1 MKSAAWSLVWLSP
14 ALAAWEFPR
23 GPQVPLGRGGGRD
36 HDGSHVWHGDDIDI
50 ITGSQFNGLKTFGNL
65 PYVNCFSD
73 EQAAIKGNGYDI
85 AVMGAPF
92 DTSTTGRPGT
102 RYGPQGIRTG
112 SQRIFAKELWS
123 VYTGKNLF
131 ASGASIVDC
140 GDVAL
145 TWLDNNYA
153 LKQLEK
159 AHRVVSGRNAAN
171 TSHSNIPRILTLGGD
186 HTTTLSVIHMDSH
199 IGKRM
204 MAEPSNTR
212 TMLII
217 NLQTHGTLPFLAA
230 AYLIMRDGLN
240 HGTFLHIA
248 HEEGLIKN
256 TSIHA
261 GIRAPLIRR
270 KGDLRNDLRCGF
282 NIITARD
289 LDKLGVAGMISRI
302 KERVGDS
309 KVYISIDIDVLDPAF
324 APATGT
330 AEPGGWS
337 TRELLS
343 ILDGLTGLSVVGAD
357 VVEVAPVYDNV
368 GETTVLAAAEVG
380 MSLLGLMVDTPVK
393 SKEDENVA

>member
-1 MKSAAWSLVWLSP
+1 MKSVAWYLVWLSP

-23 GPQVPLGRGGGRD
+23 GPQVPLG
-36 HDGSHVWHGDDIDI
+36 GSHVWHADDVDI

-123 VYTGKNLF
+123 IYTGKNLF

-140 GDVAL
+140 GDVTL

-153 LKQLEK
+153 LKQLDK
-159 AHRVVSGRNAAN
+159 AHRVVSGRVAAN
-171 TSHSNIPRILTLGGD
+171 TSISKTPRILTLGGD
-186 HTTTLSVIHMDSH
+186 HTTTLSALRSTYQRFGPVSVIHMDSH
-199 IGKRM
+199 IDTWDPAVLGGGISDY
-204 MAEPSNTR
+204 A
-212 TMLII
+212 
-217 NLQTHGTLPFLAA
+217 
-230 AYLIMRDGLN
+230 GLN

-282 NIITARD
+282 TIITARD
-289 LDKLGVAGMISRI
+289 LDRLGVSGMISRV

-393 SKEDENVA
+393 SKEDENGT

>member
-1 MKSAAWSLVWLSP
+1 MKSVAWYLVWLSP

-23 GPQVPLGRGGGRD
+23 GPQVPLG
-36 HDGSHVWHGDDIDI
+36 GSHVWHADDVDI

-123 VYTGKNLF
+123 IYTGKNLF

-140 GDVAL
+140 GDVTL

-153 LKQLEK
+153 LKQLDK
-159 AHRVVSGRNAAN
+159 AHRVVSGRVAAN
-171 TSHSNIPRILTLGGD
+171 TSISKTPRILTLGGD
-186 HTTTLSVIHMDSH
+186 HTTTLSALRSTYQRFGPVSVIHMDSH
-199 IGKRM
+199 IGKRVV
-204 MAEPSNTR
+204 ALPIDSR
-212 TMLII
+212 TQLMI
-217 NLQTHGTLPFLAA
+217 NLQTPGILPSLAA
-230 AYLIMRDGLN
+230 EYLIMP
-240 HGTFLHIA
+240 

-270 KGDLRNDLRCGF
+270 QGDLRNDLRCGF
-282 NIITARD
+282 TIITARD
-289 LDKLGVAGMISRI
+289 LDRLGVSGMISRI

-393 SKEDENVA
+393 SK